1 MTQKSSSSSSGRP
14 AYVPPRMTTY
24 DEARVAE
31 ELGPVMLSGTGT
43 RLEELATTAS
53 STTRGAGSKPR
64 R

>member
-1 MTQKSSSSSSGRP
+1 MTPKSSTGNGRP
-14 AYVPPRMTTY
+14 YYVAPRVTTY

-43 RLEELATTAS
+43 RLEELAGDTS
-53 STTRGAGSKPR
+53 STTRGAGSKSR

>member
-1 MTQKSSSSSSGRP
+1 MTSESSTINSRP
-14 AYVPPRMTTY
+14 AYVAPRVTTY

-43 RLEELATTAS
+43 RLEELSS
-53 STTRGAGSKPR
+53 STNRGSVSKPR